1 MSSASGERPAPRDFD
16 GLSAMVGS
24 RLAHL
29 PKRLSQVGRYALDH
43 PDEIA
48 FGTAASIAGAAEV
61 QPSTLVRF
69 AHQFGY
75 SGFSDLQTVFRERLR
90 DRPSAYSER
99 LAALKASRRKGS
111 PELAILDGF
120 LGAASRSID
129 KLAHGIDSARF
140 ARAVKTLV
148 RADTIFLIAR
158 RRAYPLTSYMDYAF
172 AKLGVRT
179 HMVSTPNGTDPEIAA
194 LARKSD
200 AAVSVSFDPYSN
212 ETVALSRAFADA
224 GVPLVAI
231 TDSSFSPLAECASEW
246 LQVSE
251 ADHAGFR
258 SLSASMALCM
268 ALTVA
273 VASRR
278 QNAVE

>member
-1 MSSASGERPAPRDFD
+1 
-16 GLSAMVGS
+16 
-24 RLAHL
+24 
-29 PKRLSQVGRYALDH
+29 
-43 PDEIA
+43 
-48 FGTAASIAGAAEV
+48 
-61 QPSTLVRF
+61 
-69 AHQFGY
+69 
-75 SGFSDLQTVFRERLR
+75 
-90 DRPSAYSER
+90 
-99 LAALKASRRKGS
+99 
-111 PELAILDGF
+111 
-120 LGAASRSID
+120 
-129 KLAHGIDSARF
+129 
-140 ARAVKTLV
+140 
-148 RADTIFLIAR
+148 
-158 RRAYPLTSYMDYAF
+158 MDYAF